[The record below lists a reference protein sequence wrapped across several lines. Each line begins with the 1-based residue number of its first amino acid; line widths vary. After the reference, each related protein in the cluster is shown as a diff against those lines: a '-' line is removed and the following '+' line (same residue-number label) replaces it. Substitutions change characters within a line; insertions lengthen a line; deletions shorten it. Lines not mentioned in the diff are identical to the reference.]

1 MWNYVS
7 VENPN
12 DSLLQ
17 RELSKKIG
25 EILILSISSM
35 RTPTQFSYHA
45 VYERVTVLLIEV
57 VSCDGL
63 AKPPWTTWGSVLRES
78 GPCYD
83 LVETNWTDSTYNDRA
98 IIKALFKGV
107 PSYIRI
113 ERRNITSYP
122 ALDFE
127 IKMKGS
133 SQ

>member
-25 EILILSISSM
+25 EILTLSISKM
-35 RTPTQFSYHA
+35 RTPAQFSYHA
-45 VYERVTVLLIEV
+45 VYEKVIVLLLEV
-57 VSCDGL
+57 DVYDASFAGKWPQLCRG
-63 AKPPWTTWGSVLRES
+63 PV
-78 GPCYD
+78 PCYD
-83 LVETNWTDSTYNDRA
+83 LAEISWTDSTYNDRV
-98 IIKALFKGV
+98 IIKALFKGE
-107 PSYIRI
+107 PSYMRI

-122 ALDFE
+122 QLDFV
-127 IKMKGS
+127 IKMKSS

>member
-25 EILILSISSM
+25 EILTLSISKM
-35 RTPTQFSYHA
+35 KTPTQFSYDA
-45 VYERVTVLLIEV
+45 VYERVTVLLLEV
-57 VSCDGL
+57 VSFDRDGL
-63 AKPPWTTWGSVLRES
+63 DDGTKWESLQRGSD
-78 GPCYD
+78 PCYG
-83 LVETNWTDSTYNDRA
+83 LFEANWTDSTYNDRA

-107 PSYIRI
+107 PSYMRI

-122 ALDFE
+122 QLDFE
-127 IKMKGS
+127 IKMKSS

>member
-1 MWNYVS
+1 MWNYAS

-25 EILILSISSM
+25 EILTLHISKM
-35 RTPTQFSYHA
+35 KTPTQFSYDA
-45 VYERVTVLLIEV
+45 VYERATVLLLEV
-57 VSCDGL
+57 VSCDGRL
-63 AKPPWTTWGSVLRES
+63 TGGNTWVLLLRES
-78 GPCYD
+78 CPCYD
-83 LVETNWTDSTYNDRA
+83 LFESNCTDSTYNDRA

-107 PSYIRI
+107 PSYMRI

-127 IKMKGS
+127 IKMKSS

>member
-25 EILILSISSM
+25 EILTLSISSM
-35 RTPTQFSYHA
+35 RVPAQFSYHA
-45 VYERVTVLLIEV
+45 VYERVTVLLLEV
-57 VSCDGL
+57 VSCDGRL
-63 AKPPWTTWGSVLRES
+63 TDVTTWDSLWRES

-83 LVETNWTDSTYNDRA
+83 LIEANWTDSTYNDRA
-98 IIKALFKGV
+98 IIKALFKGER
-107 PSYIRI
+107 SYIRI
-113 ERRNITSYP
+113 DRRNITSYP
-122 ALDFE
+122 SLDFE
-127 IKMKGS
+127 IKMKSS

>member
-25 EILILSISSM
+25 EILTLSISKM
-35 RTPTQFSYHA
+35 KTPTQFSYDA
-45 VYERVTVLLIEV
+45 VYERATVLLLEV
-57 VSCDGL
+57 YVYDDSFEGF
-63 AKPPWTTWGSVLRES
+63 WTQKCRGSV
-78 GPCYD
+78 PCYS
-83 LVETNWTDSTYNDRA
+83 LVETNCTDSTYNDRV
-98 IIKALFKGV
+98 IIKALFKGE
-107 PSYIRI
+107 PSYMKI

-127 IKMKGS
+127 IKMKSS

>member
-25 EILILSISSM
+25 EILTLSISSM
-35 RTPTQFSYHA
+35 RVPAQFSYHA
-45 VYERVTVLLIEV
+45 VYERVTVLLLEV
-57 VSCDGL
+57 VSCDGRL
-63 AKPPWTTWGSVLRES
+63 TDVTTWDSLWRES

-83 LVETNWTDSTYNDRA
+83 LIEANWTDSTYNDRA
-98 IIKALFKGV
+98 IIKALFKGE
-107 PSYIRI
+107 PSYMRI
-113 ERRNITSYP
+113 DRRNITSYP
-122 ALDFE
+122 SLDFE
-127 IKMKGS
+127 IKMKSS

>member
-35 RTPTQFSYHA
+35 RVPTQFSYHA
-45 VYERVTVLLIEV
+45 VYERVIVLLLEV
-57 VSCDGL
+57 VSCDGRL
-63 AKPPWTTWGSVLRES
+63 TDGTTWDSLWRES

-98 IIKALFKGV
+98 IIKAFFKGV
-107 PSYIRI
+107 PSYMRI

>member
-25 EILILSISSM
+25 EILTLSISKM
-35 RTPTQFSYHA
+35 KTPTQFSYDS
-45 VYERVTVLLIEV
+45 VYERVTVLLLEV
-57 VSCDGL
+57 DVYDDSFEGN
-63 AKPPWTTWGSVLRES
+63 WTQLCRGPV
-78 GPCYD
+78 PCYD
-83 LVETNWTDSTYNDRA
+83 LAEIIWTDSTYNDRA

-107 PSYIRI
+107 PSYMRI
-113 ERRNITSYP
+113 ARRNITSYP
-122 ALDFE
+122 SLDFE

>member
-25 EILILSISSM
+25 EILTLSISKM
-35 RTPTQFSYHA
+35 KTPTQFSYDA
-45 VYERVTVLLIEV
+45 VYERVTVLLLEV
-57 VSCDGL
+57 DVYDPAFESNWIKYRGL
-63 AKPPWTTWGSVLRES
+63 V
-78 GPCYD
+78 PCYD
-83 LVETNWTDSTYNDRA
+83 LVESNWTDSTYNDRVV
-98 IIKALFKGV
+98 IKALFKGE
-107 PSYIRI
+107 PSYMRI

-127 IKMKGS
+127 IKMKSS